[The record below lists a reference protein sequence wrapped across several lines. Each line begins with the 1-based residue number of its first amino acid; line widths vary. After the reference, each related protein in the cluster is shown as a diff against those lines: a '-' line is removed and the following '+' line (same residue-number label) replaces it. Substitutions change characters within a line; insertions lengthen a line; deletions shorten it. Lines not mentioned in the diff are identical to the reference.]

1 MHHSCHSNAN
11 LLKDDRQSRIRLIYK
26 GTVISNG
33 SDRRPLFRQ
42 TTWRLLSNWITNDEQ
57 DDIGQCRVILI
68 QLDSILTTR
77 AIALQSLS
85 SFDRNSSQ
93 LP

>member
-1 MHHSCHSNAN
+1 MHHSCHSNAS